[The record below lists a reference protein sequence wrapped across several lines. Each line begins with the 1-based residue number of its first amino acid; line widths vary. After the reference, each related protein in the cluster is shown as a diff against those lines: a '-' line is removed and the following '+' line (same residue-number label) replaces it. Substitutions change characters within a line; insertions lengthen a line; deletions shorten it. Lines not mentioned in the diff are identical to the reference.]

1 MLDIDPEARPSIKE
15 IFAYV
20 RALAKDE
27 TVPELPLSEEAIYQK
42 QRRKESELRREQ
54 KAQKKIKT
62 PIVPA
67 RQGNTS
73 IDPNS
78 VAAKRLAMKKGG
90 GSVSNPNTNSN
101 SNNNNNISSA
111 QSDYYPSTTSED
123 LFEANFDVNFDDLN
137 IQDDNNN
144 NINNHQFS
152 TSNSSRSNS
161 INNAQVGL
169 FSPSFDSSIFE
180 SHSEFDSKPFDA
192 FGAPQSSS
200 TTPLTPAP
208 APVFDPFANPVVAS
222 NTFDAFNSPKFE
234 SKSETDPFNI
244 PNQNNLDSF
253 SNHTKTQ
260 SSKTL
265 FTLFG
270 IKFSIYLFA
279 CFNLNPNL
287 FQIII
292 I

>member
-15 IFAYV
+15 IFSYV

-42 QRRKESELRREQ
+42 QRRKESEMRREQ

-90 GSVSNPNTNSN
+90 GSGSGSFPNTNN
-101 SNNNNNISSA
+101 TNNNANNNNSISSV

-137 IQDDNNN
+137 IQDDNNC
-144 NINNHQFS
+144 NINNQFA

-161 INNAQVGL
+161 INNAQAQL

-180 SHSEFDSKPFDA
+180 SQSEFDSKPFDA
-192 FGAPQSSS
+192 FAAAPQSSS
-200 TTPLTPAP
+200 TPLPPATAPAPAPAP

-234 SKSETDPFNI
+234 SKSETDPFNL
-244 PNQNNLDSF
+244 PNQNNFDSF
-253 SNHTKTQ
+253 SNDSQIQ

-270 IKFSIYLFA
+270 FNFSIYLFV
-279 CFNLNPNL
+279 L
-287 FQIII
+287 I
-292 I
+292 